1 MPSSDLIRWGGLAA
15 MLSGV
20 AWWLLA
26 LLELAGAYEGESPWL
41 SVLFIVALL
50 LLLAGMVGFH
60 ALQEG
65 SYGRIGRAGFYAVLA
80 VGVLILIWNLV
91 SLLSGSG
98 IGWLR
103 AISLLG
109 LLVGLALYGAATLRA
124 RVLPCWCGVVFIV
137 AFPITAL
144 LDAYGNIW
152 IGLVWLALGYVLWS
166 RKDTP
171 AGQPSRVR

>member
-1 MPSSDLIRWGGLAA
+1 M
-15 MLSGV
+15 
-20 AWWLLA
+20 
-26 LLELAGAYEGESPWL
+26 
-41 SVLFIVALL
+41 SVLFVVALL

-60 ALQEG
+60 ALQRG
-65 SYGRIGRAGFYAVLA
+65 SYGRVGRAAFYAVLA

-103 AISLLG
+103 AIA
-109 LLVGLALYGAATLRA
+109 LVGLMAGFALYGAATLRA
-124 RVLPCWCGVVFIV
+124 RVLPRWCGVVLIV

-152 IGLVWLALGYVLWS
+152 IGLVWLVLGYALWS
-166 RKDTP
+166 RRDTP